1 MKLSILT
8 TLPHYIA
15 LFYTSEDIFYSTLIF
30 LSTTFSVLWH
40 FYNEPET
47 TLKTLDYA
55 TASLVTLYEIYC
67 KTQFISVL
75 FLNSAVL
82 ALNKVTTPK
91 STGHL
96 FWHLLSSAKYIYVAG
111 WLH

>member
-8 TLPHYIA
+8 TLPHYIT
-15 LFYTSEDIFYSTLIF
+15 LFYTSSDILYSTLIF
-30 LSTTFSVLWH
+30 SSTTLSVLWH
-40 FYNEPET
+40 FYDEPET
-47 TLKTLDYA
+47 TLKTLDYV

-67 KTQFISVL
+67 KTQFISVF

-82 ALNKVTTPK
+82 LLNKLTTPT
-91 STGHL
+91 SPGHCV
-96 FWHLLSSAKYIYVAG
+96 WHLLSSAKYIYIAG